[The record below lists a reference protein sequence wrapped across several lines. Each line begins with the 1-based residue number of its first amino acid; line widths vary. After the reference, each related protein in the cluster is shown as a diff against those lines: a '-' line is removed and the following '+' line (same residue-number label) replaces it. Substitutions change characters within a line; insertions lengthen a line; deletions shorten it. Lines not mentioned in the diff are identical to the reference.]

1 MCISNQNMLIQK
13 KYTGALLFRVRRGN
27 TNQFFTKFQFL
38 KILASL
44 SYLIISYQN
53 YNFKI
58 NPKLLFSKVL
68 FSVKS
73 MPSVEFKRENLLKR
87 GTRQTNNLS
96 KLQREEEEVVG
107 SI

>member
-1 MCISNQNMLIQK
+1 MLIQK

-44 SYLIISYQN
+44 SYLIISDQN
-53 YNFKI
+53 YYFQR
-58 NPKLLFSKVL
+58 NPKLL